1 MLDTVNEQPNSV
13 NLGVSLTVTPQISA
27 DGWAMLNIAPSVT
40 RLVGTA
46 VSPSGDSSAPILD
59 VSQASTLVRARSG
72 ELVMLGGLI
81 QEETS
86 DTNRRVPG
94 LGDLPVLGNAFKS
107 TYQAGKRKELVIFL
121 APTIQPGQ

>member
-1 MLDTVNEQPNSV
+1 M
-13 NLGVSLTVTPQISA
+13 
-27 DGWAMLNIAPSVT
+27 
-40 RLVGTA
+40 
-46 VSPSGDSSAPILD
+46 
-59 VSQASTLVRARSG
+59 VRVRSG

-94 LGDLPVLGNAFKS
+94 LGDVPLIGKAFGS

-121 APTIQPGQ
+121 APTVQPGQ